1 MTPPT
6 RRRQVLANAALTS
19 AAILGTFCII
29 LTVLAISFGIRPL
42 IFETNSMAPAAP
54 TGSLGIARTVPA
66 NTVHPGD
73 IVTVTADN
81 GTRLTH
87 RVVTVGSFAGDSAT
101 LTLKGDAN
109 NVADPGR
116 YVTTT
121 VDRVYWTVPYL
132 GYVVSWLKNPMTLA
146 LEAVALLILL
156 AIAFAPKQ
164 GWRNSP
170 AGQRF
175 LAGTAAA
182 SVVAVVVSGAQAPGE
197 AQAAPPLSATATG
210 TISTGIPAN
219 PTSMGCYNTTTSIL
233 LLSYST
239 VELRWPNPASN
250 SRYTYELSFPGQSQ
264 APVTINAATAPNPA
278 VYKLDQGLLTAI
290 ITWLLGGGT
299 ITVVLT
305 NTVKNFRSAA
315 TVTQLIR
322 PTSPGQDGLLTPAG
336 IRCVTPTSG
345 FAARNEPP
353 SESATSADPSTSASS
368 GESSS
373 SAPSSTATESAGPS
387 SSETLSPISTAPSP
401 PTATPTTTV
410 PKPTLPPGGTTT
422 ASGSYAFYQEGGAV
436 MIRDASSTDVVYRGN
451 FPASSSVR
459 WLPQSEQLEVTEP
472 DGTVVVVSQSAG
484 VWTEAVT
491 PPPPPP
497 AEPPPANEQ
506 QPTEQ
511 PSRAPAEPTLSKPVP
526 VAPSS
531 EQPSE

>member
-1 MTPPT
+1 MTAPMTPPT

-73 IVTVTADN
+73 IITVTADN

-109 NVADPGR
+109 NVADPGK

-210 TISTGIPAN
+210 TISTGLPTAPTSVTCVSSGVLAGSATLSFDNPIPARGRYSYELRAGGSAFHTIPPSSGSTVSVTIAN
-219 PTSMGCYNTTTSIL
+219 NILSALISILLGNTTTTIDVYSKVGNFYSPVGPTVPVKVRL
-233 LLSYST
+233 LLPLGIQCDPDGTYSQT
-239 VELRWPNPASN
+239 GS
-250 SRYTYELSFPGQSQ
+250 
-264 APVTINAATAPNPA
+264 
-278 VYKLDQGLLTAI
+278 
-290 ITWLLGGGT
+290 
-299 ITVVLT
+299 
-305 NTVKNFRSAA
+305 
-315 TVTQLIR
+315 
-322 PTSPGQDGLLTPAG
+322 
-336 IRCVTPTSG
+336 
-345 FAARNEPP
+345 FAARQAP
-353 SESATSADPSTSASS
+353 SSK
-368 GESSS
+368 SSS
-373 SAPSSTATESAGPS
+373 SASSIAASSSSTPSGTPSSSSSESSVPAAPSSTEEQAPASTSTTE
-387 SSETLSPISTAPSP
+387 
-401 PTATPTTTV
+401 PTTTTV